1 MYVRTGGM
9 LEPEGSPGVMTGL
22 SSPGAKDSSDFLA
35 A

>member
-9 LEPEGSPGVMTGL
+9 LEPKGSLRVMTGL
-22 SSPGAKDSSDFLA
+22 SSPGANDSSDFLA